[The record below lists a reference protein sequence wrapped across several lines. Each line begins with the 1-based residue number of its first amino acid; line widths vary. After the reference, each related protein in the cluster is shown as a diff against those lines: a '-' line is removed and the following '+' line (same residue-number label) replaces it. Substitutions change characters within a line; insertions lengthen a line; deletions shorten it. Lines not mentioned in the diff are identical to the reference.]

1 MKAVNKEYLRETA
14 INMMERCKTLL
25 SKGWS
30 RYCDIYK
37 DKPWW
42 KKALYGIATF
52 VSIIL
57 LYFGAVDVNFL
68 GLFGRS
74 PGFISGF
81 EPQIA
86 QSSEVYSSDGQLI
99 GRYFSENRT
108 PVNYEDVSPVFWKVL
123 VNTEDERFY
132 RHIGVDPIGL
142 FAAMKD
148 AILHQ
153 DARGASTI
161 TQQLAK
167 NMFKMRSAYS
177 TGLLGHIPG
186 VKMLIIKTKEWIV
199 AVKLEMKY
207 SKEDILKMYANTV
220 DFGSNA
226 FGIKTASKTY
236 FNTTPSELTVEQSAV
251 LVGMLKATTYYNP
264 IVNPDNA
271 LRRRNLVLKKC
282 ALKGIIPAAQ
292 ADSICKAPIELM
304 YSVEGIYD
312 GLAPHFRRAV
322 AEEIKEWCHEN
333 HVDLYSDGLRIYTT
347 LDARMQQYAEESV
360 KEHMKTLQ
368 KNFNEHWGKLEP
380 WSGRN
385 GLPIKGFVESIA
397 RNSPHYRQLKT
408 RFPNQPDSIDY
419 YMNQPHRV
427 RLFDYDKGTIIA
439 QISTMDS
446 IRYMLRFMHCGFI
459 AMEPH
464 TGNIKAWVGDIDFN
478 SWQYDKVIS
487 RRQPGST
494 FKLFVY
500 TEAMN
505 QGLTPCDRRRD
516 EYFSMQ
522 SWDPRTGKSVL
533 WEPSNANGYFSN
545 DSLPLKVAFA
555 RSVNSVA
562 IRLGQEMGISRI
574 IETAHKM
581 GIEAPLD
588 NAPSLALGV
597 SDVSLREMATAYSTI
612 MDDGQRHKPRLIE
625 RIEDKEGN
633 VLYRSSV
640 TTEQVLPY
648 RTAFF
653 MQRLLYA
660 GTHESGGTSL
670 GLNSYVGQFNDIEFG
685 GKTGT
690 TNGNSDAWFMG
701 VSPKLVVG
709 AWVGG
714 EYRSIHF
721 RTAAYGQGA
730 RAAMPL
736 CGRFLKKVL
745 TDKNFKD
752 YHVRFPKA
760 KPGISP
766 ELYTDCPVIPYTSLD
781 SIITV
786 GLQQSILDES
796 GNPIIDSL
804 DELE

>member
-1 MKAVNKEYLRETA
+1 MTIDKQKIRQKSNYILNRSRSATRKAWAWYRQLYQGR
-14 INMMERCKTLL
+14 
-25 SKGWS
+25 
-30 RYCDIYK
+30 
-37 DKPWW
+37 PWW
-42 KKALYGIATF
+42 RKALMGVATF
-52 VSIIL
+52 FAMLFIYL
-57 LYFGAVDVNFL
+57 GAVDINLL

-81 EPQIA
+81 EPQISQA
-86 QSSEVYSSDGQLI
+86 SEVYSADGELI
-99 GRYFSENRT
+99 GRFFSENRT
-108 PVNYEDVSPVFWKVL
+108 PVEYEDVSPIFWQVL

-132 RHIGVDPIGL
+132 RHLGVDPIGM

-153 DARGASTI
+153 DARGASTL

-167 NMFKMRSAYS
+167 NMFKMRSTYS
-177 TGLLGHIPG
+177 SGLLGHIPG
-186 VKMLIIKTKEWIV
+186 LRILIIKTKEWIV
-199 AVKLEMKY
+199 AMKLELMY
-207 SKEDILKMYANTV
+207 SKKEILKMYANTV
-220 DFGSNA
+220 DFGSNS
-226 FGIKTASKTY
+226 FGIKTAAKTY
-236 FNTTPSELTVEQSAV
+236 FNTSPDKLTVEQSAV

-271 LRRRNLVLKKC
+271 LKRRNIVLKKL
-282 ALKGIIPAAQ
+282 AEKHIITASQ
-292 ADSICKAPIELM
+292 CDSLIHIPIDLM

-312 GLAPHFRRAV
+312 GLAPHFRRAI
-322 AEEIKEWCHEN
+322 ADELKEWCHIN
-333 HVDLYSDGLRIYTT
+333 NVDLYNDGVRIYTT
-347 LDARMQQYAEESV
+347 LDSRMQQYAEEAAR
-360 KEHMKTLQ
+360 EHMITLQ
-368 KNFNEHWGKLEP
+368 KNFNQHWGKQEP

-397 RNSPHYRQLKT
+397 KTTPYYRQLKA
-408 RFPNQPDSIDY
+408 RFPEEPDSIDF

-427 RLFDYDKGTIIA
+427 RLFDYEQGRITTEM
-439 QISTMDS
+439 STMDS

-464 TGNIKAWVGDIDFN
+464 TGNVKAWVGDIDFN
-478 SWQYDKVIS
+478 SWQYDKVTS

-522 SWDPRTGKSVL
+522 SWDPRTGKSIL

-545 DSLPLKVAFA
+545 DSLPLKIAFA
-555 RSVNSVA
+555 RSVNSIA

-597 SDVSLREMATAYSTI
+597 SDVSLREMATAYSTV
-612 MDDGQRHKPRLIE
+612 MDNGQRHQPRLIE

-633 VLYRSSV
+633 VIYRTAV
-640 TTEQVLPY
+640 TTEQAIPY

-670 GLNSYVGQFNDIEFG
+670 GLNSYVGQYNDIEFG

-701 VSPKLVVG
+701 VSPRLIVG

-721 RTAAYGQGA
+721 RSAAFGQGA

-736 CGRFLKKVL
+736 CGKFLKRL
-745 TDKNFKD
+745 LADSRFND
-752 YHVRFPKA
+752 YHQRFPK
-760 KPGISP
+760 PRP
-766 ELYTDCPVIPYTSLD
+766 EIGADQYMNCPIIHTATLD
-781 SIITV
+781 SIITE
-786 GLQQSILDES
+786 GLRQSILDES
-796 GNPIIDSL
+796 GDPIIDPIDDL
-804 DELE
+804 

>member
-1 MKAVNKEYLRETA
+1 
-14 INMMERCKTLL
+14 
-25 SKGWS
+25 
-30 RYCDIYK
+30 
-37 DKPWW
+37 
-42 KKALYGIATF
+42 
-52 VSIIL
+52 
-57 LYFGAVDVNFL
+57 
-68 GLFGRS
+68 
-74 PGFISGF
+74 
-81 EPQIA
+81 
-86 QSSEVYSSDGQLI
+86 
-99 GRYFSENRT
+99 
-108 PVNYEDVSPVFWKVL
+108 
-123 VNTEDERFY
+123 
-132 RHIGVDPIGL
+132 
-142 FAAMKD
+142 
-148 AILHQ
+148 
-153 DARGASTI
+153 
-161 TQQLAK
+161 
-167 NMFKMRSAYS
+167 
-177 TGLLGHIPG
+177 
-186 VKMLIIKTKEWIV
+186 
-199 AVKLEMKY
+199 
-207 SKEDILKMYANTV
+207 
-220 DFGSNA
+220 
-226 FGIKTASKTY
+226 
-236 FNTTPSELTVEQSAV
+236 
-251 LVGMLKATTYYNP
+251 
-264 IVNPDNA
+264 
-271 LRRRNLVLKKC
+271 
-282 ALKGIIPAAQ
+282 
-292 ADSICKAPIELM
+292 
-304 YSVEGIYD
+304 
-312 GLAPHFRRAV
+312 
-322 AEEIKEWCHEN
+322 
-333 HVDLYSDGLRIYTT
+333 
-347 LDARMQQYAEESV
+347 
-360 KEHMKTLQ
+360 
-368 KNFNEHWGKLEP
+368 
-380 WSGRN
+380 
-385 GLPIKGFVESIA
+385 
-397 RNSPHYRQLKT
+397 
-408 RFPNQPDSIDY
+408 
-419 YMNQPHRV
+419 MNQPHRV

-760 KPGISP
+760 KPEISP